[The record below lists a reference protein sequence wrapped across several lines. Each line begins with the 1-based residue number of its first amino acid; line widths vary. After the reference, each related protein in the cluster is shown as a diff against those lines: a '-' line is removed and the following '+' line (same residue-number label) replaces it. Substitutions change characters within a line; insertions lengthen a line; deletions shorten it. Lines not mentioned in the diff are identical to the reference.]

1 MELTFD
7 YDMTTSTGSIDSLRL
22 LEWSLMYYAVERIG
36 LHRCRRLPEPWTIVG
51 VSSRRLDVVDTSFD
65 VNGSGGGG
73 KSDDDNN
80 DSIHDYNNHND
91 KHISRGYTH
100 FLYTTLTLSHTHISY
115 GENAGTACIRDEGCI
130 PIHGWMQVVV
140 DEVENNP
147 RWSPLPIAPFD

>member
-1 MELTFD
+1 MACFVD
-7 YDMTTSTGSIDSLRL
+7 VD
-22 LEWSLMYYAVERIG
+22 ARIG
-36 LHRCRRLPEPWTIVG
+36 LKRCRRLPEPWTIVG

-65 VNGSGGGG
+65 VNGGGGGSG
-73 KSDDDNN
+73 KSDDDNK
-80 DSIHDYNNHND
+80 DSIYDYDNHND